1 MLVTCVVC
9 MCSSAMTVIVRTA
22 VTAALNV
29 AYLCSC
35 VCVCVCT
42 HGKRVSML
50 MTCVVCSR
58 ISFLTVIDLTVVTV
72 ALSCFACRQRAY

>member
-35 VCVCVCT
+35 VCVCVYT
-42 HGKRVSML
+42 WKKGKHVDDVRRVFED
-50 MTCVVCSR
+50 
-58 ISFLTVIDLTVVTV
+58 FLPD
-72 ALSCFACRQRAY
+72 SD